1 MKKYILM
8 LFSVISFLIA
18 NAQRHPARDTT
29 RHWDTS
35 FTSINESAAKL
46 IHAPVLT
53 STSQQHQIIARQ
65 QFCFDIM
72 MEVELNFGRIS
83 RYVAVFIN
91 TTDGYIGY
99 TPPTAGGSINI
110 VMPEIESFVFTIM
123 SYKLG
128 NIYMYHNQK
137 ASRGDGIDHLVSTS
151 NTDQHEYQEM
161 NNLTAAPLSRKT
173 ERRSYV
179 YGTMNGQAYKRSDEP
194 TVWFINTAD
203 YRGILPPTLTVQKI
217 LGAFGVGVIQTDFG
231 SFILCERTNGAS
243 YTKITNIERCH
254 VCFDP
259 FGFKMTEADFYTKQT
274 EKVRAE
280 REKLDRDEAD
290 AQRASSCIPER
301 MELINYRREMLRVQ
315 EENLRKAQS
324 GNLMQDRTAQ
334 KGMLDM
340 MDYTAVVHESV
351 LSTKIS
357 LCSMQKAIDDNP
369 DKAASYSAKLSCLQ
383 SQLGAFMSAEAQLQ
397 GVDSRYAHSSNSTDL
412 VRAVTEKSQIYL
424 QLMRTQSGNCSQ

>member
-8 LFSVISFLIA
+8 LFSVVSFLLV

-137 ASRGDGIDHLVSTS
+137 ASRGDGIDHLITTS
-151 NTDQHEYQEM
+151 NTNQHDYQEM
-161 NNLTAAPLSRKT
+161 NNLTAAPLNRKT

-179 YGTMNGQAYKRSDEP
+179 YGTMNAQAYKRSDEP
-194 TVWFINTAD
+194 TIWFINTAD
-203 YRGILPPTLTVQKI
+203 YRSILPPALTVQKI
-217 LGAFGVGVIQTDFG
+217 LGAFGVGVVQTDFG
-231 SFILCERTNGAS
+231 SFILCERTNGTS

-259 FGFKMTEADFYTKQT
+259 SGFKMTEADFYTKQT
-274 EKVRAE
+274 ADIRAE
-280 REKLDRDEAD
+280 REKINQDQAE
-290 AQRASSCIPER
+290 AQRAESCVSER
-301 MELINYRREMLRVQ
+301 MQQINYRREMLQVQ
-315 EENLRKAQS
+315 EDNLLKAQS
-324 GNLMQDRTAQ
+324 GNLIQDNNAQ
-334 KGMLDM
+334 KGMLGM
-340 MDYTAVVHESV
+340 MDYNAAVHSSILATKTTICNIEYGIGHRQANEPDNGAAER
-351 LSTKIS
+351 LSCQQQILSNLMITEGQ
-357 LCSMQKAIDDNP
+357 MQAIDARYNTG
-369 DKAASYSAKLSCLQ
+369 SA
-383 SQLGAFMSAEAQLQ
+383 M
-397 GVDSRYAHSSNSTDL
+397 DL
-412 VRAVTEKSQIYL
+412 VRRNAEKARIYSRVM
-424 QLMRTQSGNCSQ
+424 QAAGCN